1 MQRVNRPHSRQ
12 QGWAEQVAIAH
23 KANRAGLRDPLNRAI
38 AALGVTQIIAW
49 GTTLYAL
56 GVLGK
61 PIINDTGWSPAR
73 VYGGLTAALLVSAIV
88 SISAGR
94 WLDRY
99 GGRAVMTLG
108 SLLTALSLA
117 LVAQTTSVW
126 AYLAAW
132 GFVGFAMR
140 LSLYD
145 AGFAALVQIAPARG
159 RRAISLLTLPGG
171 LASTILWPVG
181 AALEYLYGWRATLLI
196 FAVLNLAVCA
206 PLHWFGLARPDTA
219 DAATDDVSAP
229 LAQQPANALVTVP
242 LEGTRRTWAML
253 LFSLVMSASAIVMG
267 AMAVHLVPILA
278 ATGLDPRYAVLLAS
292 VKGVAQTGARLIELI
307 FGKSLQAVTLARFT
321 FALLPISFAVLLA
334 GGAGFVTAAVFVV
347 LFGAANGLTTI
358 VRGAFPLALFGP
370 KGYGEVL
377 GKLATPILLMNAIA
391 PMAFAWLTDGTGPA
405 TGIIV
410 LAAASVLAVVAMEIM
425 AHWMRRTT

>member
-1 MQRVNRPHSRQ
+1 
-12 QGWAEQVAIAH
+12 VAIAH
-23 KANRAGLRDPLNRAI
+23 KSNPLGLRDPLNRAI

-61 PIINDTGWSPAR
+61 PIVNDTGWSPAL
-73 VYGGLTAALLVSAIV
+73 VYGGLTAALLVSGIV

-94 WLDRY
+94 WLDHY

-132 GFVGFAMR
+132 GLVGFAMR

-145 AGFAALVQIAPARG
+145 AGFAALVQMAPARG

-181 AALEYLYGWRATLLI
+181 AGLEHLYGWRATLLI
-196 FAVLNLAVCA
+196 FAAMNLALCA
-206 PLHWFGLARPDTA
+206 PLHWFGLARSGVANIP
-219 DAATDDVSAP
+219 TDGGRAP
-229 LAQQPANALVTVP
+229 LTQQVTDAPATAP

-292 VKGVAQTGARLIELI
+292 VKGVAQTVARLIELV
-307 FGKSLQAVTLARFT
+307 FGKSLHAVTLARLT
-321 FALLPISFAVLLA
+321 FALLPLSFAVLLA
-334 GGAGFVTAAVFVV
+334 GGAGFITAAVFVV

-358 VRGAFPLALFGP
+358 VRGAVPLVLFGP

-391 PMAFAWLTDGTGPA
+391 PMAFALLTDGAGPA

-410 LAAASVLAVVAMEIM
+410 LAAASLLAVVAMEIM
-425 AHWMRRTT
+425 AHWMRRTA